1 MVVDGP
7 ASSAASVLGGNHA
20 VHCEGQRANQLPT
33 PDVILTETGQN
44 GMNRHEPENAMDRC
58 GSGRNASD
66 HFGMG
71 PNGMDRCGMGQVG
84 IDQNV
89 PIPFHRPGVASVA
102 RHEAGQG
109 RDSSRVAIRD
119 VHGCPI
125 RIANFRLCGVCHP
138 SGDGHHGW
146 IVDRVADHRNDVQN
160 EDSWGFEALFR
171 RLFGAFETIQ

>member
-1 MVVDGP
+1 
-7 ASSAASVLGGNHA
+7 
-20 VHCEGQRANQLPT
+20 
-33 PDVILTETGQN
+33 
-44 GMNRHEPENAMDRC
+44 MDRC

-89 PIPFHRPGVASVA
+89 PIPLHRPGVAPVA
-102 RHEAGQG
+102 RYEAGQR

-125 RIANFRLCGVCHP
+125 RIANFRLCGVFHP

-171 RLFGAFETIQ
+171 RLSGAFQLIQ